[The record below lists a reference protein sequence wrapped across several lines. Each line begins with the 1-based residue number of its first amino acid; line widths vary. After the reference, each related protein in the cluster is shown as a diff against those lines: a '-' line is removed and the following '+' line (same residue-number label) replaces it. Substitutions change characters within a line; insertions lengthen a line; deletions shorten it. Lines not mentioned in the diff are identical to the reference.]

1 MTALAEPA
9 TVWERRRPGWMDV
22 ARKEMTDHLLS
33 GRFIALLF
41 ILGLVAVGTVYGAAS
56 GLRESAQQSTDAGL
70 PAFLLLFTVNADP
83 IPFSFMSFL
92 VFMLPIVGIA
102 YGFDSISGERS
113 QGTLP
118 RLVSQPIHRDD
129 VINGKFVAGL
139 AVIGVTLTVVVMIVS
154 GVGIVALGIVP
165 DASDVFRLITWL
177 AASVLYVGVW
187 LSMAMLASVAFRNA
201 ATSAIVTIGIWLA
214 LLFFAQLIFTLVASI
229 IAPVDAADPFT
240 ELSNARAE
248 QTLSQISPVVLYD
261 EASTA
266 LLVPFTRTFQTLF
279 TAEQADR
286 AIPSELSFTQ
296 SVLLVWPQLVAMLAM
311 TVLLFA
317 VAYVKFMRQEVRA

>member
-1 MTALAEPA
+1 MA
-9 TVWERRRPGWMDV
+9 VWQRRRPGWVEV

-56 GLRESAQQSTDAGL
+56 GLRDSAQSATEAGISV
-70 PAFLLLFTVNADP
+70 FLRLFTVNADP
-83 IPFSFMSFL
+83 IPFSFMTFL
-92 VFMLPIVGIA
+92 GFLLPAVGIA

-113 QGTLP
+113 RGTLP

-154 GVGIVALGIVP
+154 GIGILSLGVVP
-165 DASDVFRLITWL
+165 QVSDIFRLFTWL
-177 AASVLYVGVW
+177 IASVVYVGVW
-187 LSMAMLASVAFRNA
+187 LALAMLASVMFRNA

-214 LLFFAQLIFTLVASI
+214 LTIFGGLLFTLVANVVSPI
-229 IAPVDAADPFT
+229 DAADQLT

-248 QTLSQISPVVLYD
+248 LAVSRLSPVTLYN
-261 EASTA
+261 ESSTA
-266 LLVPFTRTFQTLF
+266 LLVPEVRVLGFVTMDQI
-279 TAEQADR
+279 DR
-286 AIPSELSFTQ
+286 AIVSELSFTQ
-296 SVLLVWPQLVAMLAM
+296 SVLLVWPQLVAMLAI
-311 TVLLFA
+311 TVSLFA
-317 VAYVKFMRQEVRA
+317 IAYVKFMRQEVRA

>member
-1 MTALAEPA
+1 MTVQAESMA
-9 TVWERRRPGWMDV
+9 VWQRRRPGWVEV

-56 GLRESAQQSTDAGL
+56 GLRDSAQSATEAGISV
-70 PAFLLLFTVNADP
+70 FLRLFTVNADP
-83 IPFSFMSFL
+83 IPFSFMTFL
-92 VFMLPIVGIA
+92 GFLLPAVGIA

-113 QGTLP
+113 RGTLP

-154 GVGIVALGIVP
+154 GIGILSLGVVP
-165 DASDVFRLITWL
+165 QVSDIFRLFTWL
-177 AASVLYVGVW
+177 IASVVYVGVW
-187 LSMAMLASVAFRNA
+187 LALAMLASVMFRNA

-214 LLFFAQLIFTLVASI
+214 LTIFGGLLFTLVANVVSPI
-229 IAPVDAADPFT
+229 DAADQLT

-248 QTLSQISPVVLYD
+248 LAVSRLSPVTLYN
-261 EASTA
+261 ESSTA
-266 LLVPFTRTFQTLF
+266 LLVPEVRVLGFVTMDQI
-279 TAEQADR
+279 DR
-286 AIPSELSFTQ
+286 AIVSELSFTQ
-296 SVLLVWPQLVAMLAM
+296 SVLLVWPQLVAMLAI
-311 TVLLFA
+311 TVSLFA
-317 VAYVKFMRQEVRA
+317 IAYVKFMRQEVRA